1 MAADDSCSMEVA
13 VAGGVHAL
21 VMLARSCKFE
31 GVQEQVIL
39 VIAFNLCICSQVN
52 GHFLNMICERH
63 LYGM

>member
-1 MAADDSCSMEVA
+1 

-63 LYGM
+63 VYGM